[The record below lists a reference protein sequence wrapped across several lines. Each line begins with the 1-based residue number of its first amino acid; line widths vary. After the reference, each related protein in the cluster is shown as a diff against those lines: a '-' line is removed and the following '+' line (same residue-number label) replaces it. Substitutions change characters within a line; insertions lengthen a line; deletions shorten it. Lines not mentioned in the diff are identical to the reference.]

1 MKKSIKACT
10 LAITLALLLSA
21 CGNHGANTTAPPEI
35 PPEVVT
41 ERAAAVTTVG
51 ETEETEYFV
60 EAKLNSGIETIVLSR
75 IDEHT
80 DIPIEEQLYLA
91 QRAVD
96 LLIDLKNDY
105 DNTVGQIRFEPNDN
119 LGEDFPYEES
129 VKAIFNNERVITAM
143 GLFGYINVYNS
154 FCCCEKSF
162 NVVIGVVF
170 SDIEKMLF
178 WGISFTK
185 ENEEWIINSVYPS
198 I

>member
-1 MKKSIKACT
+1 MKKLLITICVI
-10 LAITLALLLSA
+10 AIFAG
-21 CGNHGANTTAPPEI
+21 CGDSKISDSVLQTEGTMSEI
-35 PPEVVT
+35 
-41 ERAAAVTTVG
+41 
-51 ETEETEYFV
+51 
-60 EAKLNSGIETIVLSR
+60 NTIVITTEPKEDYSVVANLNGEKKTIFVGR
-75 IDEHT
+75 INENNDL
-80 DIPIEEQLYLA
+80 ISIEEQLYLA

-154 FCCCEKSF
+154 FCCCEKNF

-170 SDIEKMLF
+170 SDIEKLLF